1 MWTCGHDGATT
12 GVQPNIGQL
21 ARQAFCRIGMK
32 INSAEFVKSSTR
44 ISQCPEPNL
53 PEYAFI
59 GRSNVGKSSL
69 INMMVSKK
77 NLAKTSGKP
86 GKTTLINHYLIN
98 GEESETQKGWYLV
111 DLPGYGYAARSKS
124 ERGKWLDFT
133 QNYLRHRENLMCL
146 FTLIDSRHEAQ
157 KIDLDFITWL
167 GTEGIP
173 FVLVFTKADKLNTS
187 QLNKN
192 LEAYKKVLM
201 ESWEELPQIFVTSS
215 ELKQGREE
223 LIEFVDNTNSLWNP
237 ET

>member
-1 MWTCGHDGATT
+1 
-12 GVQPNIGQL
+12 
-21 ARQAFCRIGMK
+21 MK
-32 INSAEFVKSSTR
+32 INNAEFVKSSTR
-44 ISQCPEPNL
+44 ISQCPPAEL

-98 GEESETQKGWYLV
+98 GEESETQKRWYLV

-124 ERGKWLDFT
+124 ERGKWSDFT

-157 KIDLDFITWL
+157 KIDLDFINWL

-173 FVLVFTKADKLNTS
+173 FVLVFTKTDKLNAS
-187 QLNKN
+187 KLNKN
-192 LEAYKKVLM
+192 LEAYKKVLL
-201 ESWEELPQIFVTSS
+201 ESWEELPQIFITSS

-237 ET
+237 KT